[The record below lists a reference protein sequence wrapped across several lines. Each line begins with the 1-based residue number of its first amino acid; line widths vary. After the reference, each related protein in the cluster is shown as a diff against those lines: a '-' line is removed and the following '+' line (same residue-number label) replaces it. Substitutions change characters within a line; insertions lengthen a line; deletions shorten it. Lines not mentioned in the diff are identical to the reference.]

1 MKISPI
7 NFNRQNFTSTT
18 RTTYISNSD
27 GVFTLPRF
35 NSLIGESPSF
45 KKEDNVKMVVSN
57 STNFFRKDISWNNL
71 GKIFRK
77 QFPKGNVKI
86 YDFACSDGSEAYSI
100 IIALMEQLGQ
110 KEAKRFLPII
120 ASDVDEEIIRM
131 ANSGKIGVRAD
142 ELPKIEDMIKKG
154 GIEKYFIVH
163 KTGSGYVLSPKEILS
178 KNVVFKKETI
188 SKGLDE
194 VNKDENNIIFC
205 RNFWKYLSFNEMS
218 EASWKLKEKLNDKT
232 LVAIGDFDIDKFSN
246 APSFILNSGL
256 RLYSECLSDNIYSYR
271 KGLENIMVSRDK
283 RSWDKLLQGYYR
295 GYIPFYVNTS
305 MI

>member
-57 STNFFRKDISWNNL
+57 STHFFRKDISWNNL
-71 GKIFRK
+71 GKIFKK

-110 KEAKRFLPII
+110 KEAQRFLPII
-120 ASDVDEEIIRM
+120 ASDYDEEIIRM
-131 ANSGKIGVRAD
+131 ANSGKIAIGDD
-142 ELPKIEDMIKKG
+142 EISKVEGMIKNG
-154 GIEKYFIVH
+154 RIEKYFTVH
-163 KTGSGYVLSPKEILS
+163 ETASGIVLSPKEILS
-178 KNVVFKKETI
+178 KNVVFKKENITE
-188 SKGLDE
+188 GLDE
-194 VNKDENNIIFC
+194 INQDENNIIFC
-205 RNFWKYLSFNEMS
+205 RNFWKYLPLKDLLD
-218 EASWKLKEKLNDKT
+218 ASWKLKEKLNDKT
-232 LVAIGDFDIDKFSN
+232 LVSIGDFDIDRFGN
-246 APSFILNSGL
+246 APSFVSNSGL
-256 RLYSECLSDNIYSYR
+256 RLHNEYLSDNIYSYN
-271 KGLENIMVSRDK
+271 KNLENRIVSKDK
-283 RSWDKLLQGYYR
+283 RRWDKLISAYYR
-295 GYIPFYVNTS
+295 NYIPFYINAS

>member
-18 RTTYISNSD
+18 RTTYISNTD
-27 GVFTLPRF
+27 GVFALPRF
-35 NSLIGESPSF
+35 NPLVGTNSTFSRDE
-45 KKEDNVKMVVSN
+45 NVKMVASN
-57 STNFFRKDISWNNL
+57 STNFFRKDISWENL
-71 GKIFRK
+71 GKIFKK
-77 QFPKGNVKI
+77 QFPKGDVKI

-110 KEAKRFLPII
+110 KEAQRFLPII

-131 ANSGKIGVRAD
+131 ANSGKIGVSED
-142 ELPKIEDMIKKG
+142 EFPKIEDMIKKG

-188 SKGLDE
+188 SNGLDE
-194 VNKDENNIIFC
+194 VDKDENNIIFC
-205 RNFWKYLSFNEMS
+205 RNFWKYLPFNEMS

-256 RLYSECLSDNIYSYR
+256 RLHNECLSDNIYSYR

-295 GYIPFYVNTS
+295 NYIPFYINAS
-305 MI
+305 RI